1 MDEPENTSKPIVPVK
16 FDLDSNFTFLCEKD
30 VACFTKCCRNISIM
44 LTPYDILRIKKALGL
59 ASDEFLFLY
68 TTPGLIA
75 GTELPV
81 PVLKIMDEK
90 TGACPFLTERGCSI
104 YDVRPLTCRYY
115 PLGAGIFHNRD
126 VASDERFFAMIKEP
140 HCLGHSLGR
149 EWVVKE
155 WLENQGIN
163 QYEEANAGWIE
174 LILKRKSL
182 GPFVDI
188 PEKTLQMFFMACY
201 NIDAFRRFVFD
212 SRFLD
217 IYVVSEER
225 KLEIAEDDMAALGFG
240 VEWLGATLLGL
251 GNLHIRQCATDVVD

>member
-1 MDEPENTSKPIVPVK
+1 MDEPENTSKPIVPIK
-16 FDLDSNFTFLCEKD
+16 FDLDSNFTFICEKD
-30 VACFTKCCRNISIM
+30 IACFTKCCRNASIM
-44 LTPYDILRIKKALGL
+44 LTPYDIIRIKKGLGL
-59 ASDEFLFLY
+59 TSDEFLFLY

-81 PVLKIMDEK
+81 PILKIDEK
-90 TGACPFLTERGCSI
+90 TGACPFLVETGCSI
-104 YDVRPLTCRYY
+104 YDFRPLTCRYY

-126 VASDERFFAMIKEP
+126 AASDERFFAMIKES

-163 QYEEANAGWIE
+163 QYEEANAGWID
-174 LILKRKSL
+174 LILRRKSL
-182 GPFVDI
+182 GPFVNI

-201 NIDAFRRFVFD
+201 NIDSFRRFVFE

-217 IYVVSEER
+217 IYIVSDDV
-225 KLEIAEDDMAALGFG
+225 KADIAEDDMAALRFG
-240 VEWLGATLLGL
+240 VEWLGTTLLGL
-251 GNLHIRQCATDVVD
+251 GKLGIRQCATDVVD

>member
-1 MDEPENTSKPIVPVK
+1 MNEPENTSKPIVPVK
-16 FDLDSNFTFLCEKD
+16 LDLDSNFTFLCEKD
-30 VACFTKCCRNISIM
+30 LACFTKCCRNISIM
-44 LTPYDILRIKKALGL
+44 LTPYDIIRIKKTLGL
-59 ASDEFLFLY
+59 TSDEFLFLY

-90 TGACPFLTERGCSI
+90 TGVCPFLAESGCCI

-115 PLGAGIFHNRD
+115 PLGAGIFYNRD
-126 VASDERFFAMIKEP
+126 VASEEHFFVMIKEP

-163 QYEEANAGWIE
+163 QYEDANAGWIDI
-174 LILKRKSL
+174 ILRRKSL

-188 PEKTLQMFFMACY
+188 SEKTLQMFFLACY
-201 NIDAFRRFVFD
+201 NVDGFRRFVFE

-217 IYVVSEER
+217 IYVVSEEM
-225 KLEIAEDDMAALGFG
+225 KIKIAEDDIAILRFG
-240 VEWLGATLLGL
+240 IEWLRATLLGL
-251 GNLHIRQCATDVVD
+251 GNLNIRQSVTDVVD